1 MPLDWLQY
9 ITFVLACI
17 AIVIVPGPT
26 VTVIIANS
34 LRDGAKSGLMN
45 VAGTQ
50 VGLLSMLI
58 VVAAGLEVIVE
69 NVALVFDW
77 VRLVGAAYLI
87 WLGIKLLLSK
97 GGMIDYARV
106 QRGSYFWQGFLVVWS
121 NPKALLFLGAFIPQF
136 VDPGSDPIVQT
147 LMLGGTFMIVAT
159 LLDGAY
165 ALAAGKAGQWLTRS
179 NVRKIEVTSGTLL
192 IGGGLWLALSRR

>member
-1 MPLDWLQY
+1 MPLEAY
-9 ITFVLACI
+9 HYVTFVLASA

-34 LRDGAKSGLMN
+34 LRDGARCGLLN

-50 VGLLSMLI
+50 VGLLTMLL
-58 VVAAGLEVIVE
+58 VVAAGLEVIME
-69 NVALVFDW
+69 NMARVFDW
-77 VRLVGAAYLI
+77 VRLIGAAYLI
-87 WLGIKLLLSK
+87 WLGIKLLRSR
-97 GGMIDYARV
+97 GSMISNAQPRH
-106 QRGSYFWQGFLVVWS
+106 GSYFWQGFVVIWS

-136 VDPGSDPIVQT
+136 IDPRSDPTLQT
-147 LMLGGTFMIVAT
+147 LVLGGMFMTVAT

-165 ALAAGKAGQWLTRS
+165 AVTAGKAGQWLTRS
-179 NVRKIEVTSGTLL
+179 NIRWVEIASGTLL